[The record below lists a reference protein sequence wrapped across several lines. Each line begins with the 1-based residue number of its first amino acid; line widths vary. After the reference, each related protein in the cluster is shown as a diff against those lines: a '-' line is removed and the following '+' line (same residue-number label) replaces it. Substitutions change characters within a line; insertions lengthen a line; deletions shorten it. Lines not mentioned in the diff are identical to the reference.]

1 MIETID
7 ESKLSPVERLGL
19 AYCRLNCWIWDE
31 LAGDKPDGFEQMTN
45 EEKHIYIHPQ
55 LNRIEQI
62 LGSPYVNRC
71 WWIYEMGKTEEEWLE
86 WRKLT
91 KLLVECEN
99 DREYNA
105 QRPKEDSKK
114 LQPKI
119 APVLAFCIGFAL
131 GLLLLFVLKAL
142 HGGFAA

>member
-1 MIETID
+1 MLETID

-45 EEKHIYIHPQ
+45 EEKHVYIHPK

-62 LGSPYVNRC
+62 LGSPYTSRC
-71 WWIYEMGKTEEEWLE
+71 WWVYELGKTEEEWLE
-86 WRKLT
+86 WRKSQI
-91 KLLVECEN
+91 VYE
-99 DREYNA
+99 REYDRYENA

-119 APVLAFCIGFAL
+119 APVLAFFAGFAL

>member
-1 MIETID
+1 MLETID

-31 LAGDKPDGFEQMTN
+31 LVGDKPDGFEQMTN
-45 EEKHIYIHPQ
+45 DEKHVYVHPQ

-62 LGSPYVNRC
+62 LGSPYVSRC
-71 WWIYEMGKTEEEWLE
+71 WWIYVMGKTEEEWLE
-86 WRKLT
+86 WRELT

-99 DREYNA
+99 DGEYNA
-105 QRPKEDSKK
+105 QRTEDNGKH
-114 LQPKI
+114 LQNQI

>member
-1 MIETID
+1 MLETID
-7 ESKLSPVERLGL
+7 ESKLSPIERLGL

-45 EEKHIYIHPQ
+45 EEKHIYVHPQ

-71 WWIYEMGKTEEEWLE
+71 WWIYVMGKTEEEWLE
-86 WRKLT
+86 WRELT

-119 APVLAFCIGFAL
+119 APVLAFCAGFCF
-131 GLLLLFVLKAL
+131 GSLLLFVLKAL

>member
-1 MIETID
+1 MKDID

-31 LAGDKPDGFEQMTN
+31 LVGDKPDGFDRMTSD
-45 EEKHIYIHPQ
+45 EKRGYIEPW
-55 LNRIEQI
+55 LNRIEQT
-62 LGSPYVNRC
+62 LGEPYTDRC

-86 WRKLT
+86 WRESKLPY
-91 KLLVECEN
+91 EREGN
-99 DREYNA
+99 GEYNA
-105 QRPKEDSKK
+105 QRTEDNCKH
-114 LQPKI
+114 LQNQI

-131 GLLLLFVLKAL
+131 GLLLLFVFKAF

>member
-31 LAGDKPDGFEQMTN
+31 LVGDKPDGFEQMTN
-45 EEKHIYIHPQ
+45 EEKHIYVHPQ

-62 LGSPYVNRC
+62 LGSPYVSRC
-71 WWIYEMGKTEEEWLE
+71 WWVYELEKTEEEWLE
-86 WRKLT
+86 WRKSRMPD
-91 KLLVECEN
+91 ERESNREN
-99 DREYNA
+99 NA
-105 QRPKEDSKK
+105 QRAEENGKH
-114 LQPKI
+114 LQNQI
-119 APVLAFCIGFAL
+119 APVLAFCIGIAL
-131 GLLLLFVLKAL
+131 GLLLLFVFKAF

>member
-1 MIETID
+1 MLETID

-45 EEKHIYIHPQ
+45 DEKHVYIHPKM
-55 LNRIEQI
+55 NRIEQI
-62 LGSPYVNRC
+62 LGRPYVDRC
-71 WWIYEMGKTEEEWLE
+71 WWVYEMKKTEEEWLE
-86 WRKLT
+86 WRESKLPY
-91 KLLVECEN
+91 EREGN
-99 DREYNA
+99 GEYNA
-105 QRPKEDSKK
+105 QRTEDNGKH
-114 LQPKI
+114 LQNQI